1 MIHFGRSARIF
12 DASSEGFDPELV
24 KLRGRSPLV
33 LVPIANPTNAA
44 AMVTV
49 ANALRP
55 QDR

>member
-1 MIHFGRSARIF
+1 MILFGRSARIF

-33 LVPIANPTNAA
+33 LVPIANWTNAA

-49 ANALRP
+49 ANALAPPR
-55 QDR
+55 